1 MSAYSELA
9 NQIEEHL
16 LSLHP
21 YFGRLA
27 NAMRG
32 WVKTWRATTTGAIT
46 FTPSRSH
53 KSSAI
58 PINLTSRSKEK
69 APAESAIGSQ
79 SQTELT
85 ESGGAPIERRPL
97 DSVHGDDAS
106 PSAARNVHS
115 IGAVRPSPSEIRE
128 EIHHPRWDRVASLSP
143 AG

>member
-1 MSAYSELA
+1 MPYIKHNKASNPFVNLKKEYKGLEWQEDIIRFFMELKLKKENKDALSAYSELA

-69 APAESAIGSQ
+69 APAE
-79 SQTELT
+79 
-85 ESGGAPIERRPL
+85 
-97 DSVHGDDAS
+97 
-106 PSAARNVHS
+106 
-115 IGAVRPSPSEIRE
+115 
-128 EIHHPRWDRVASLSP
+128 
-143 AG
+143 